1 MNDPQGTGGGTG
13 LSRRTVLQ
21 AVGAT
26 AAAYSLLGVATGAAS
41 AATDDDGPES
51 ADKLVVYPIPSG
63 VPTNSSFSVKARTPG
78 GEWQTV
84 PVYRARAKQIN
95 ADTGSGPVFN
105 SSVATFD
112 FKGTVEVVV
121 TSAKGTIGSARIRP
135 LSYATQYTVDGASV
149 SFTLTGPRNLS
160 IEIDGEIFNNLQ
172 LHANPIEENAPDPDD
187 EDVIYFGPGLH
198 KTTDN
203 VVKVPSG
210 KTVYLAGGAVLTS
223 RVEFENVENARLI
236 GRGVLYNSP
245 SGVLVRYCENIEID
259 GVMVLN
265 PSSGYAC
272 TIGQSKQ
279 VTIRNLHSYSHG
291 QWGDGIDVFSSE
303 DVLIE
308 GVWMRN
314 SDDCIAIYAHRWDY
328 YGDVRNVTVRN
339 STLWADVAHPIN
351 VGTHGN
357 TDNPETIEN
366 LVFSNIDI
374 LDHREPQMDY
384 QGCIALNPGDSN
396 LLKNVRAQDIRVEDF
411 RWGQLINMRVMFNK
425 SYNTS
430 VGRGIDGVFIRNLTY
445 TGTHANPSIMVGYDA
460 DHAIKNVTF
469 QNLVINGKFIGNGM
483 KKPGWYKFTDVMPA
497 YANEHVL
504 NTRFLNSTEAT
515 SGDAPEITSPDG
527 ATATKNQVFNYLITA
542 SGLPTKFNAEGLPKG
557 LDIDTDTG
565 LISGTAKDNVGTFE
579 VTVSATNSV
588 GTATRTVTLAIE
600 HA

>member
-1 MNDPQGTGGGTG
+1 MNDIQSTGP
-13 LSRRTVLQ
+13 SRRTLLQ
-21 AVGAT
+21 AAGAS
-26 AAAYSLLGVATGAAS
+26 AAAYSLVGAMAGTARADDTTGAADVPG
-41 AATDDDGPES
+41 AADR
-51 ADKLVVYPIPSG
+51 LVVYPIPSG
-63 VPTNSSFSVKARTPG
+63 VPTNASFSVKARKPDG
-78 GEWQTV
+78 AWQTV
-84 PVYRARAKQIN
+84 PVHRARAKQIDAN
-95 ADTGSGPVFN
+95 TGSGPVFN

-112 FKGTVEVVV
+112 FRGTVEVAV
-121 TSAKGTIGSARIRP
+121 TSSKGAIGSARIRP
-135 LSYATQYTVDGASV
+135 LSYGIPFTVDGDTV
-149 SFTLTGPRNLS
+149 SFTLTEPRNLS

-172 LHANPIEENAPDPDD
+172 LHANPIESQRPDPDD
-187 EDVIYFGPGLH
+187 PDVIYFGPGLH
-198 KTTDN
+198 KTADD

-210 KTVYLAGGAVLTS
+210 KTLYLAGGAVLTS
-223 RVEFENVENARLI
+223 RVEFHKVENARLL

-245 SGVLVRYCENIEID
+245 SGVLVEYSRNIEID
-259 GVMVLN
+259 GVTVLN

-279 VTIRNLHSYSHG
+279 VTVRDLHAYSHG

-303 DVLIE
+303 DVLID
-308 GVWMRN
+308 GVYMRN
-314 SDDCIAIYAHRWDY
+314 ADDCIAIYAHRWDY
-328 YGDVRNVTVRN
+328 YGDCRNITVRN
-339 STLWADVAHPIN
+339 STLWADVAHPVN

-357 TDNPETIEN
+357 TDKPETIEN

-396 LLKNVRAQDIRVEDF
+396 LLRNVRAQDIRVEDF

-445 TGTHANPSIMVGYDA
+445 TGTHANPSVMVGHDA
-460 DHAIKNVTF
+460 DHAIQNVTF

-483 KKPGWYKFTDVMPA
+483 KKPGWYKFTDMVPA

-515 SGDAPEITSPDG
+515 SSEAPRITSPDA
-527 ATATKNQVFNYLITA
+527 ATATKHQVFNHLVTA
-542 SGLPTKFNAEGLPKG
+542 DGLPTKFSAEGLPKG

-565 LISGTAKDNVGTFE
+565 LISGKARDSIGTFT

-588 GTATRTVTLAIE
+588 GTATQDVTLTIE
-600 HA
+600 HP

>member
-1 MNDPQGTGGGTG
+1 MNDTQSTG
-13 LSRRTVLQ
+13 LSRRTLLQ
-21 AVGAT
+21 AAGAT
-26 AAAYSLLGVATGAAS
+26 AAAYSLIGAAAGTARADDTP
-41 AATDDDGPES
+41 AAP
-51 ADKLVVYPIPSG
+51 DKLVVYPIPSG
-63 VPTNSSFSVKARTPG
+63 VPTNSSFTVKARTAG

-84 PVYRARAKQIN
+84 PVYRARAKQIDPN
-95 ADTGSGPVFN
+95 TGSGPVFN

-112 FKGTVEVVV
+112 FAGTVEVAV
-121 TSAKGTIGSARIRP
+121 TSSKGAIGSARIRP
-135 LSYATQYTVDGASV
+135 LSSNTQFTVDGATV
-149 SFTLTGPRNLS
+149 SFTLTEPRNLS

-172 LHANPIEENAPDPDD
+172 LHANPIESNAPDPDD
-187 EDVIYFGPGLH
+187 PDVIYFGPGLH

-223 RVEFENVENARLI
+223 RVEFVNVENARLR

-245 SGVLVRYCENIEID
+245 SGVLLQYSKNIEID
-259 GVMVLN
+259 GIMVLN
-265 PSSGYAC
+265 PSSGYSV
-272 TIGQSKQ
+272 TVGQSKQ
-279 VTIRNLHSYSHG
+279 VTVRNLHSYSHG

-328 YGDVRNVTVRN
+328 YGDCRNITVRN

-357 TDNPETIEN
+357 TDKPETIEN
-366 LVFSNIDI
+366 LVFSDIDI

-396 LLKNVRAQDIRVEDF
+396 LLRNVRAQDIRVDDF
-411 RWGQLINMRVMFNK
+411 RWGQLINMRIMYNK
-425 SYNTS
+425 KYNTS
-430 VGRGIDGVFIRNLTY
+430 AGRGIDGVFIRNLTY
-445 TGTHANPSIMVGYDA
+445 TGTRANPSLMVGYDA
-460 DHAIKNVTF
+460 DHAIQNVTF

-483 KKPGWYKFTDVMPA
+483 KKPGWYTFTDMMPA

-504 NTRFLNSTEAT
+504 NMRFLNSTEAT
-515 SGDAPEITSPDG
+515 SAAKPQITSPDQ

-542 SGLPTKFNAEGLPKG
+542 GELPTSFGAEGLPKG
-557 LDIDTDTG
+557 LDIDTATG
-565 LISGTAKDNVGTFE
+565 LISGTADDNVGTFTA
-579 VTVSATNSV
+579 TVSATNSV
-588 GTATRTVTLAIE
+588 GTATQTVTFTVQ

>member
-1 MNDPQGTGGGTG
+1 MNDTQSSG

-21 AVGAT
+21 AAGAT
-26 AAAYSLLGVATGAAS
+26 AAAYSLIGATAGTARA
-41 AATDDDGPES
+41 DDTPAS

-78 GEWQTV
+78 GAWQTV
-84 PVYRARAKQIN
+84 PVYRARAKQIDAN
-95 ADTGSGPVFN
+95 TGSGPVFN

-112 FKGTVEVVV
+112 FKGTVEVAV
-121 TSAKGTIGSARIRP
+121 TSSKGTIGSARIRP
-135 LSYATQYTVDGASV
+135 LSYDTQYTVDGATV
-149 SFTLTGPRNLS
+149 SFTLTEPRNLS
-160 IEIDGEIFNNLQ
+160 IEVDGEIFNNLQ

-187 EDVIYFGPGLH
+187 PDVIYFGPGLH

-203 VVKVPSG
+203 VVKVASG
-210 KTVYLAGGAVLTS
+210 KTLYLAGGAVLTS
-223 RVEFENVENARLI
+223 RVEFHEVENARII
-236 GRGVLYNSP
+236 GRGVLYNTAN
-245 SGVLVRYCENIEID
+245 GILVEYSRNIEID
-259 GVMVLN
+259 GIMVLN
-265 PSSGYAC
+265 PSSGYSV
-272 TIGQSKQ
+272 TVGQSKQ
-279 VTIRNLHSYSHG
+279 VTVRNLHSYSHG

-314 SDDCIAIYAHRWDY
+314 SDDCVAIYTHRWDY
-328 YGDVRNVTVRN
+328 YGDCRNITVRN
-339 STLWADVAHPIN
+339 STLWADVAHPVN

-357 TDNPETIEN
+357 TDKPETIEN

-396 LLKNVRAQDIRVEDF
+396 LVRNVRAQDIRVEDF
-411 RWGQLINMRVMFNK
+411 RWGQLINMRIMYNTK
-425 SYNTS
+425 YNTS
-430 VGRGIDGVFIRNLTY
+430 IGRGIDGVYIKNLSY
-445 TGTHANPSIMVGYDA
+445 NGTHANPSIMVGYDA

-483 KKPGWYKFTDVMPA
+483 KKPGWYRFEDMMPA

-515 SGDAPEITSPDG
+515 STDKPAITSPDK
-527 ATATKNQVFNYLITA
+527 ATATKNQVFNYLITGSA
-542 SGLPTKFNAEGLPKG
+542 LPTSFAAEGLPKG

-565 LISGTAKDNVGTFE
+565 LISGTVKDNVGSFTA
-579 VTVSATNSV
+579 TVSAGNSV
-588 GTATRTVTLAIE
+588 GTATQTVTFTVE

>member
-1 MNDPQGTGGGTG
+1 MNDAQGSG
-13 LSRRTVLQ
+13 LSRRTLLQ
-21 AVGAT
+21 AAGAT
-26 AAAYSLLGVATGAAS
+26 AAAYSLIGATAGTARA
-41 AATDDDGPES
+41 DGTPEV

-63 VPTNSSFSVKARTPG
+63 VPTNTSFAVKARTPG

-112 FKGTVEVVV
+112 FKGTVEVAV
-121 TSAKGTIGSARIRP
+121 TSSKGAIGTARIRP
-135 LSYATQYTVDGASV
+135 LSYDTEFTVDGATV
-149 SFTLTGPRNLS
+149 SFTLTEPRNLS
-160 IEIDGEIFNNLQ
+160 LEIDGEKFDNLQ
-172 LHANPIEENAPDPDD
+172 LHANPIETKCPDPDD
-187 EDVIYFGPGLH
+187 PDVIYFGPGLH

-223 RVEFENVENARLI
+223 RIEFHDVQNARLI

-245 SGVLVRYCENIEID
+245 SGVLVEYSKNIEID
-259 GVMVLN
+259 GILVLN
-265 PSSGYAC
+265 PTSGYSV
-272 TIGQSKQ
+272 TVGQSQQ
-279 VTIRNLHSYSHG
+279 VTVRNLHSYSHG

-303 DVLIE
+303 DVLID

-314 SDDCIAIYAHRWDY
+314 SDDCIAIYAHRWEY
-328 YGDVRNVTVRN
+328 YGDCRNITVRD

-357 TDNPETIEN
+357 TDKPETIEN

-411 RWGQLINMRVMFNK
+411 RWGQLINMRVMYNK

-445 TGTHANPSIMVGYDA
+445 TGTHANPSVMVGFDA
-460 DHAIKNVTF
+460 DHAIQNVTF

-483 KKPGWYKFTDVMPA
+483 KKPGWYKFTDMMPA

-515 SGDAPEITSPDG
+515 ADAAPEITSPDKV
-527 ATATKNQVFNYLITA
+527 TATKHQVFNHLITA
-542 SGLPTKFNAEGLPKG
+542 SGLPTRFDAEGLPKG
-557 LDIDTDTG
+557 LVIDTETG
-565 LISGTAKDNVGTFE
+565 LVSGSARDHVGSFT
-579 VTVSATNSV
+579 VTISATNSV
-588 GTATRTVTLAIE
+588 GTAKQDVTLTVA

>member
-1 MNDPQGTGGGTG
+1 MNDVQSTG
-13 LSRRTVLQ
+13 LSRRTLLQ
-21 AVGAT
+21 AAGAT
-26 AAAYSLLGVATGAAS
+26 AAAYSLIGATAGTARA
-41 AATDDDGPES
+41 DDTPAS

-84 PVYRARAKQIN
+84 PVYRSRAKQIDAN
-95 ADTGSGPVFN
+95 TGSGPVFN

-112 FKGTVEVVV
+112 FQGTVEVAV
-121 TSAKGTIGSARIRP
+121 TSAKGTIGTARIRP
-135 LSYATQYTVDGASV
+135 LSYDIDFTVDGATV
-149 SFTLTGPRNLS
+149 SFTLTEPRNLS
-160 IEIDGEIFNNLQ
+160 IEVDGEVFNNLQ
-172 LHANPIEENAPDPDD
+172 LHANPVETHVPDPDD
-187 EDVIYFGPGLH
+187 PDVIYFGPGLH

-203 VVKVPSG
+203 VVQVPSG
-210 KTVYLAGGAVLTS
+210 KTLYLAGGAVLTS
-223 RVEFENVENARLI
+223 RVEFQEVENARLT
-236 GRGVLYNSP
+236 GRGVLYNTQN
-245 SGVLVRYCENIEID
+245 GVLVNYSRNIEID
-259 GVMVLN
+259 GIMVLN
-265 PSSGYAC
+265 PSSGYSV
-272 TIGQSKQ
+272 TVGQSKQ
-279 VTIRNLHSYSHG
+279 VTVRNLHSYSHG

-328 YGDVRNVTVRN
+328 YGDCRNITVRN

-357 TDNPETIEN
+357 TDKPETIEN

-411 RWGQLINMRVMFNK
+411 RWGQLINMRVMFNT

-430 VGRGIDGVFIRNLTY
+430 VGRGIDGVFIRNMTY
-445 TGTHANPSIMVGYDA
+445 TGTHANPSVMVGYDA

-483 KKPGWYKFTDVMPA
+483 KKPGWYKFTDMMPA
-497 YANEHVL
+497 YANEHVISP
-504 NTRFLNSTEAT
+504 RFLNSTEAT
-515 SGDAPEITSPDG
+515 STDKPSITSPEK

-542 SGLPTKFNAEGLPKG
+542 DGLPTSFDAEGLPKG
-557 LDIDTDTG
+557 LGIDTATG
-565 LISGTAKDNVGTFE
+565 LVSGTVRDNVGSFTA
-579 VTVSATNSV
+579 TVSATNSV
-588 GTATRTVTLAIE
+588 GTATQTVTFTVE

>member
-1 MNDPQGTGGGTG
+1 MNDTESTGP
-13 LSRRTVLQ
+13 SRRTLLQ
-21 AVGAT
+21 AAGAT
-26 AAAYSLLGVATGAAS
+26 VAAYSLTGATAGT
-41 AATDDDGPES
+41 ARADDRPAS

-63 VPTNSSFSVKARTPG
+63 VPTNAGFSVKARPPG
-78 GEWQTV
+78 GEWRTV
-84 PVYRARAKQIN
+84 PVYRARAKQIDAN
-95 ADTGSGPVFN
+95 TGSGPVFN

-112 FKGTVEVVV
+112 FKGTVEVAV

-135 LSYATQYTVDGASV
+135 LSYGTQFTVDGATV
-149 SFTLTGPRNLS
+149 SFTLTEPRNLS
-160 IEIDGEIFNNLQ
+160 IEIDGELFNNLQ

-187 EDVIYFGPGLH
+187 PDVIYFGPGLH
-198 KTTDN
+198 RTTDN

-223 RVEFENVENARLI
+223 RVEFVNVENARLT

-245 SGVLVRYCENIEID
+245 SGVLLQYSRNIEID
-259 GVMVLN
+259 GITVLN

-272 TIGQSKQ
+272 TVGQSKQ
-279 VTIRNLHSYSHG
+279 VSIRNLHSYSHG
-291 QWGDGIDVFSSE
+291 QWGDGIDIFCSE

-328 YGDVRNVTVRN
+328 YGDCRNIVVRD
-339 STLWADVAHPIN
+339 STLWADVAHPVN

-357 TDNPETIEN
+357 TDKPETIEN

-396 LLKNVRAQDIRVEDF
+396 LVHNVRVQDIRVEDF
-411 RWGQLINMRVMFNK
+411 RRGQLLNMRVMYNK
-425 SYNTS
+425 TYNTS
-430 VGRGIDGVFIRNLTY
+430 VGRGVDGVYIRNLTY
-445 TGTHANPSIMVGYDA
+445 TGTRANPSTFVGYDA

-469 QNLVINGKFIGNGM
+469 QNLVINGRFIGNGM
-483 KKPGWYKFTDVMPA
+483 KKPGWYKFTDMMPG

-504 NTRFLNSTEAT
+504 NTRFLNAAEAT
-515 SGDAPEITSPDG
+515 SSSAPEVTSPER
-527 ATATKNQVFNYLITA
+527 ATATKNQVFNHLITA
-542 SGLPTKFNAEGLPKG
+542 SELPTSFAAEGLPKG
-557 LDIDTDTG
+557 LAVDTATG
-565 LISGTAKDNVGTFE
+565 LISGTAEDNVGSFT

-588 GTATRTVTLAIE
+588 GTATQSLTLTVQ

>member
-1 MNDPQGTGGGTG
+1 MNDAQSTG

-21 AVGAT
+21 AAGAT
-26 AAAYSLLGVATGAAS
+26 VAAYSLIGAAAG
-41 AATDDDGPES
+41 AARA
-51 ADKLVVYPIPSG
+51 ADEPASTNKLVVYPIPSG
-63 VPTNSSFSVKARTPG
+63 VPTNSSYSVKARTPG

-84 PVYRARAKQIN
+84 PVYRARAKQIDAN
-95 ADTGSGPVFN
+95 TGSGPVFN

-112 FKGTVEVVV
+112 FKGTVEVAV
-121 TSAKGTIGSARIRP
+121 TSSKGTIGTARIRP
-135 LSYATQYTVDGASV
+135 LSYDTPFTVDGATV
-149 SFTLTGPRNLS
+149 TFTLTEPRNLS
-160 IEIDGEIFNNLQ
+160 IEIDGDLFNNLQ
-172 LHANPIEENAPDPDD
+172 LHANPIESNAPDPDD
-187 EDVIYFGPGLH
+187 PDVIYFGPGLH

-210 KTVYLAGGAVLTS
+210 KTLYLAGGAVLTS
-223 RVEFENVENARLI
+223 RVEFHEVENARII
-236 GRGVLYNSP
+236 GRGVLYNTVN
-245 SGVLVRYCENIEID
+245 GILVEYAKNIEID
-259 GVMVLN
+259 GIMVLN
-265 PSSGYAC
+265 PSSGYSV
-272 TIGQSKQ
+272 TVGQSKQ
-279 VTIRNLHSYSHG
+279 VTVRNLHSYSHG

-303 DVLIE
+303 DVLID

-328 YGDVRNVTVRN
+328 YGDCRNITVRN

-357 TDNPETIEN
+357 TDKPETIEN
-366 LVFSNIDI
+366 LVFSDIDV

-396 LLKNVRAQDIRVEDF
+396 LLRNVRAQDIRVEDF

-430 VGRGIDGVFIRNLTY
+430 VGRGIDGVYIRNMTY

-469 QNLVINGKFIGNGM
+469 QNLVINGKAIANGM
-483 KKPGWYKFTDVMPA
+483 KKPGWYKFTDMMPA
-497 YANEHVL
+497 YANEHVI
-504 NTRFLNSTEAT
+504 NPRFLNSTEAT
-515 SGDAPEITSPDG
+515 STDKPAITSPDK

-542 SGLPTKFNAEGLPKG
+542 DELPTSFNADGLPKG
-557 LDIDTDTG
+557 LDIDTATG
-565 LISGTAKDNVGTFE
+565 LISGTAEDNVGTFT

-588 GTATRTVTLAIE
+588 GTATQTLTLTVQ

>member
-1 MNDPQGTGGGTG
+1 MNDNLSTG

-21 AVGAT
+21 AAGAA
-26 AAAYSLLGVATGAAS
+26 AAAYSLIGAA
-41 AATDDDGPES
+41 AGTARADDTPAS

-63 VPTNSSFSVKARTPG
+63 VPTNASFSVKARTPG

-84 PVYRARAKQIN
+84 PVYRARAKWIN
-95 ADTGSGPVFN
+95 ADTGSGPVYN

-112 FKGTVEVVV
+112 FQGTVEVAV
-121 TSAKGTIGSARIRP
+121 TSSKGTIGSARIRP
-135 LSYATQYTVDGASV
+135 LSYGTQFTVDGATV
-149 SFTLTGPRNLS
+149 SFTLTEPRNLS
-160 IEIDGEIFNNLQ
+160 IEINGEIFDNLQ
-172 LHANPIEENAPDPDD
+172 LHANPIETHVPDPDD
-187 EDVIYFGPGLH
+187 PDVIYFGPGLH

-223 RVEFENVENARLI
+223 RVEFVNVENARLI

-245 SGVLVRYCENIEID
+245 SGVLLQYSKNIEID
-259 GVMVLN
+259 GIMVLN

-272 TIGQSKQ
+272 TVGQSKQ
-279 VTIRNLHSYSHG
+279 VTIRDFHSYSHG

-303 DVLIE
+303 DVLIDN
-308 GVWMRN
+308 VWMRN
-314 SDDCIAIYAHRWDY
+314 ADDCIAIYAHRWDY
-328 YGDVRNVTVRN
+328 YGDCRNITVRN

-396 LLKNVRAQDIRVEDF
+396 LVRNVRAQDIRVEDF

-430 VGRGIDGVFIRNLTY
+430 VGRGIDGVYIKNLTY

-460 DHAIKNVTF
+460 DHAIQNVTF

-483 KKPGWYKFTDVMPA
+483 KKPGWYKFTDMMPA

-515 SGDAPEITSPDG
+515 STDQPVITSSDQ
-527 ATATKNQVFNYLITA
+527 ATGTKNQVFNYLITA
-542 SGLPTKFNAEGLPKG
+542 SGLPTSFNADGLPKG
-557 LDIDTDTG
+557 LEIDTATG
-565 LISGTAKDNVGTFE
+565 LISGTMQDNVGSSTAR
-579 VTVSATNSV
+579 VSATNSV
-588 GTATRTVTLAIE
+588 GTATQTVTFTVE

>member
-1 MNDPQGTGGGTG
+1 MNDTKSTGV
-13 LSRRTVLQ
+13 SRRTLLQ
-21 AVGAT
+21 AAGAT
-26 AAAYSLLGVATGAAS
+26 AAAYSLIGATAGTAS
-41 AATDDDGPES
+41 ADDTPAS

-63 VPTNSSFSVKARTPG
+63 VPTNSSFAVKARTPG

-84 PVYRARAKQIN
+84 PVYRSRAKQIDAN
-95 ADTGSGPVFN
+95 TGSGPVFN

-112 FKGTVEVVV
+112 FQGTVEVAV
-121 TSAKGTIGSARIRP
+121 TSSKGAIGSARIRP
-135 LSYATQYTVDGASV
+135 LSYDIDFTVDGATV
-149 SFTLTGPRNLS
+149 SFTLAEPRNLS

-172 LHANPIEENAPDPDD
+172 LHANPIETYVPDPDD
-187 EDVIYFGPGLH
+187 PDVIFFGPGLH

-210 KTVYLAGGAVLTS
+210 KTLYLAGGAVLTS
-223 RVEFENVENARLI
+223 RVEFDTVENARLR
-236 GRGVLYNSP
+236 GRGVLYNSQN
-245 SGVLVRYCENIEID
+245 GILVNYSKNIEID
-259 GVMVLN
+259 GIMVLN
-265 PSSGYAC
+265 PSSGYSV
-272 TIGQSKQ
+272 TVGQSKQ
-279 VTIRNLHSYSHG
+279 VTVRNLHSYSHG

-328 YGDVRNVTVRN
+328 YGDCRNITVRN

-357 TDNPETIEN
+357 TDKPETIEN

-430 VGRGIDGVFIRNLTY
+430 VGRGIDGVFIRNMTY
-445 TGTHANPSIMVGYDA
+445 TGTHANPSVMVGYDA

-497 YANEHVL
+497 YANEHVISP
-504 NTRFLNSTEAT
+504 RFLNSTEAT
-515 SGDAPEITSPDG
+515 STAKPAITSPDQ

-542 SGLPTKFNAEGLPKG
+542 DELPTSFAAGGLPKG
-557 LDIDTDTG
+557 LDIDTATG
-565 LISGTAKDNVGTFE
+565 LISGTVRDSVGSCTA
-579 VTVSATNSV
+579 TVSATNSV
-588 GTATRTVTLAIE
+588 GTATQTVILTIE

>member
-1 MNDPQGTGGGTG
+1 MNDAQSTGV
-13 LSRRTVLQ
+13 SRRTLLQ
-21 AVGAT
+21 AAGAAAGAYALIGT
-26 AAAYSLLGVATGAAS
+26 AAGTAGA
-41 AATDDDGPES
+41 DDTPAS
-51 ADKLVVYPIPSG
+51 ADKLLVYPIPSG
-63 VPTNSSFSVKARTPG
+63 VPANSSFSVKARTPG

-84 PVYRARAKQIN
+84 PVYRARAKQIDAN
-95 ADTGSGPVFN
+95 TGSGPVFN

-112 FKGTVEVVV
+112 FKGTVEVAV

-135 LSYATQYTVDGASV
+135 LSYDTRFTVDGATV
-149 SFTLTGPRNLS
+149 SFTLTEPRNLS

-172 LHANPIEENAPDPDD
+172 LHANPIETNVPDPDD
-187 EDVIYFGPGLH
+187 PDVIYFGPGLH

-203 VVKVPSG
+203 VVKVSSG
-210 KTVYLAGGAVLTS
+210 KTLYLAGGAVLTS
-223 RVEFENVENARLI
+223 RVEFQNVENARLI
-236 GRGVLYNSP
+236 GRGVLYNSQN
-245 SGVLVRYCENIEID
+245 GVLVNYSRNIEID

-265 PSSGYAC
+265 PSSGYSV
-272 TIGQSKQ
+272 TVGQSKQ
-279 VTIRNLHSYSHG
+279 VTVRNLHSYSHG

-328 YGDVRNVTVRN
+328 YGDCRNITVRD

-357 TDNPETIEN
+357 TDKPETIEN

-396 LLKNVRAQDIRVEDF
+396 LLRNVRAQDIRVEDF
-411 RWGQLINMRVMFNK
+411 RWGQLINMRVMYNK

-445 TGTHANPSIMVGYDA
+445 TGTHANPSVMVGYDA

-483 KKPGWYKFTDVMPA
+483 KKPGWYKFTDMMPA
-497 YANEHVL
+497 YANEHVI
-504 NTRFLNSTEAT
+504 NPRFLNSTEAT
-515 SGDAPEITSPDG
+515 SSDAPKITSPET
-527 ATATKNQVFNYLITA
+527 ATATKNQVFNHLITA
-542 SGLPTKFNAEGLPKG
+542 GGLPTKFGAEGLPKG

-565 LISGTAKDNVGTFE
+565 LISGTAEDNVGTFT

-588 GTATRTVTLAIE
+588 GTATQTVTLTIE

>member
-1 MNDPQGTGGGTG
+1 MNDTQGTGLT
-13 LSRRTVLQ
+13 RRTLIQ
-21 AVGAT
+21 AAGAT
-26 AAAYSLLGVATGAAS
+26 AAAYSLIGAA
-41 AATDDDGPES
+41 AGTARADDTPAS

-84 PVYRARAKQIN
+84 QVYRARAKQIDAN
-95 ADTGSGPVFN
+95 TGSGPVFN

-112 FKGTVEVVV
+112 FDGTVEVAV
-121 TSAKGTIGSARIRP
+121 TSSKGAIGSARIRP
-135 LSYATQYTVDGASV
+135 LSYDTQFTVDGATV
-149 SFTLTGPRNLS
+149 SFTLTEPRNLS

-172 LHANPIEENAPDPDD
+172 LHANPIESNAPDPDD
-187 EDVIYFGPGLH
+187 PDVIYFGPGLH
-198 KTTDN
+198 RTTDN

-223 RVEFENVENARLI
+223 RVEFVNVENARLR

-245 SGVLVRYCENIEID
+245 SGVLLQYSKNIEID

-272 TIGQSKQ
+272 TVGQSKQ

-291 QWGDGIDVFSSE
+291 QWGDGIDIFCSE

-339 STLWADVAHPIN
+339 STLWADVAHPVN

-357 TDNPETIEN
+357 TENPETIEN

-396 LLKNVRAQDIRVEDF
+396 LVKNVRAQDIRVEDF
-411 RWGQLINMRVMFNK
+411 RWGQLLNMRVMYNK
-425 SYNTS
+425 TYNTS

-445 TGTHANPSIMVGYDA
+445 TGTRANPSTFVGYDA

-483 KKPGWYKFTDVMPA
+483 RKPGWYKFTDMMPG

-515 SGDAPEITSPDG
+515 STNAPQISSPDQ

-542 SGLPTKFNAEGLPKG
+542 TELPTSFNADGLPKG
-557 LDIDTDTG
+557 LDIDTATG
-565 LISGTAKDNVGTFE
+565 LISGTAEDNVGTFT

-588 GTATRTVTLAIE
+588 GTATQTLTLTVQ

>member
-1 MNDPQGTGGGTG
+1 MNDTESTG
-13 LSRRTVLQ
+13 LSRRTLLQ
-21 AVGAT
+21 AAGA
-26 AAAYSLLGVATGAAS
+26 AGAAYSLIGAA
-41 AATDDDGPES
+41 AGTARADDTPAS
-51 ADKLVVYPIPSG
+51 ADKLLVYPIPSG

-84 PVYRARAKQIN
+84 PVHRARAKQIDAN
-95 ADTGSGPVFN
+95 TGSGPVFN

-112 FKGTVEVVV
+112 FSGTVEVAV
-121 TSAKGTIGSARIRP
+121 TSSKGAIGSARIRP
-135 LSYATQYTVDGASV
+135 LSYDTQFTVDGATV
-149 SFTLTGPRNLS
+149 SFTLTEPRNLS
-160 IEIDGEIFNNLQ
+160 LEIDGEIFNNLQ
-172 LHANPIEENAPDPDD
+172 LHANPIETNVPDPDD
-187 EDVIYFGPGLH
+187 PDVIYFGPGLH

-210 KTVYLAGGAVLTS
+210 KTLYLAGGAVLTS
-223 RVEFENVENARLI
+223 RVEFQNVENSRLI
-236 GRGVLYNSP
+236 GRGVLYNSQN
-245 SGVLVRYCENIEID
+245 GVLVNYSRNIEID

-265 PSSGYAC
+265 PSSGYSV
-272 TIGQSKQ
+272 TVGQSKQ
-279 VTIRNLHSYSHG
+279 VTVRNLHSYSHG

-328 YGDVRNVTVRN
+328 YGDCRNITVRD

-357 TDNPETIEN
+357 TDKPETIEN

-396 LLKNVRAQDIRVEDF
+396 LLRNVRAQDIRVEDF
-411 RWGQLINMRVMFNK
+411 RWGQLINMRVMYNK

-445 TGTHANPSIMVGYDA
+445 TGTHANPSVMVGYDA

-483 KKPGWYKFTDVMPA
+483 KKPGWYKFTDMMPA
-497 YANEHVL
+497 YANEHVI
-504 NTRFLNSTEAT
+504 NPRFLNSTEAT
-515 SGDAPEITSPDG
+515 SSDAPKVTSPET
-527 ATATKNQVFNYLITA
+527 ATATKNQVFNHLITA
-542 SGLPTKFNAEGLPKG
+542 SGLPTKFGAEGLPKG

-565 LISGTAKDNVGTFE
+565 LISGTAEDNVGTFT

-588 GTATRTVTLAIE
+588 GTATQTVTFTIE

>member
-1 MNDPQGTGGGTG
+1 MNDTQGTGLT
-13 LSRRTVLQ
+13 RRTLLQ
-21 AVGAT
+21 AAGAT
-26 AAAYSLLGVATGAAS
+26 AAAYSLIGAA
-41 AATDDDGPES
+41 AGTARADDTPGAP
-51 ADKLVVYPIPSG
+51 DKLVVYPIPSG

-84 PVYRARAKQIN
+84 PVYRARAKMIDAN
-95 ADTGSGPVFN
+95 TGSGPVYN

-112 FKGTVEVVV
+112 FDGTVEVAV
-121 TSAKGTIGSARIRP
+121 TSSKGTIGSARIRP
-135 LSYATQYTVDGASV
+135 LSYNTQFTVDGATV
-149 SFTLTGPRNLS
+149 SFTLTEPRNLS

-172 LHANPIEENAPDPDD
+172 LHANPIESNAPDPDD

-223 RVEFENVENARLI
+223 RVEFHEVENARLR
-236 GRGVLYNSP
+236 GRGVIYNSAN
-245 SGVLVRYCENIEID
+245 GVLVEYSKNIEID

-265 PSSGYAC
+265 PSSGYAA
-272 TIGQSKQ
+272 TIGQSQQ
-279 VTIRNLHSYSHG
+279 VTIRNFHSYSHG

-303 DVLIE
+303 DVLIDN
-308 GVWMRN
+308 VWMRN
-314 SDDCIAIYAHRWDY
+314 ADDCIAIYAHRWDY
-328 YGDVRNVTVRN
+328 YGDCRNITVRN

-357 TDNPETIEN
+357 TDKPETIEN

-396 LLKNVRAQDIRVEDF
+396 LVSNVRAQDIRVEDF

-430 VGRGIDGVFIRNLTY
+430 VGRGIDGVYIRNMTY

-483 KKPGWYKFTDVMPA
+483 KKPGWYKFTDMMPA
-497 YANEHVL
+497 YANEHVI
-504 NTRFLNSTEAT
+504 NPRFLNSTEAT
-515 SGDAPEITSPDG
+515 STDAPKITSPDQ

-542 SGLPTKFNAEGLPKG
+542 SALPTSFNADGLPKG
-557 LDIDTDTG
+557 LDIDTATG
-565 LISGTAKDNVGTFE
+565 LISGTAVDNVGTFTA
-579 VTVSATNSV
+579 TVSATNSV
-588 GTATRTVTLAIE
+588 GTATQTVTLTIQ

>member
-1 MNDPQGTGGGTG
+1 MNDTQSTG

-21 AVGAT
+21 AAGAT
-26 AAAYSLLGVATGAAS
+26 VAAYSLIGGAAG
-41 AATDDDGPES
+41 AARAADVPAST
-51 ADKLVVYPIPSG
+51 DKLVVYPIPSG
-63 VPTNSSFSVKARTPG
+63 VPTNSSYSVKARTPG

-84 PVYRARAKQIN
+84 PVYRARAKQIDAN
-95 ADTGSGPVFN
+95 TGSGPVFN

-112 FKGTVEVVV
+112 FTGTVEVAV
-121 TSAKGTIGSARIRP
+121 TSAKGAIGTARIRP
-135 LSYATQYTVDGASV
+135 LSYGTQFTVDGATV
-149 SFTLTGPRNLS
+149 SFTLTEPRNLS
-160 IEIDGEIFNNLQ
+160 IEVDGDIFNNLQ
-172 LHANPIEENAPDPDD
+172 LHANPVETNVPDSDDPD
-187 EDVIYFGPGLH
+187 VLYYGPGLH
-198 KTTDN
+198 TTTSG
-203 VVKVPSG
+203 VVNVPSG
-210 KTVYLAGGAVLTS
+210 KTLYLAGGAVLTS
-223 RVEFENVENARLI
+223 RVAFQNVENARVR
-236 GRGVLYNSP
+236 GRGVLYNSAN
-245 SGVLVRYCENIEID
+245 GVLVEYSKNIEID
-259 GVMVLN
+259 GIMVLN
-265 PSSGYAC
+265 PSSGYAA

-279 VTIRNLHSYSHG
+279 VTIRDFHSYSHG

-303 DVLIE
+303 DVLIDN
-308 GVWMRN
+308 VWMRN
-314 SDDCIAIYAHRWDY
+314 ADDCIAIYAHRWEY
-328 YGDVRNVTVRN
+328 YGDCRNITVRN

-357 TDNPETIEN
+357 TDKPETIEN

-396 LLKNVRAQDIRVEDF
+396 LVSNVRAQDIRVDDF

-430 VGRGIDGVFIRNLTY
+430 VGRGIDGVYLRNLTY

-469 QNLVINGKFIGNGM
+469 QNLVINGKAIANGM
-483 KKPGWYKFTDVMPA
+483 KKPGWFKFTDMMPA

-504 NTRFLNSTEAT
+504 NMRFLNSTEAT
-515 SGDAPEITSPDG
+515 SAAQPKLTSPDQ

-542 SGLPTKFNAEGLPKG
+542 TELPTSFNAEGLPKG
-557 LDIDTDTG
+557 LDIDTATG
-565 LISGTAKDNVGTFE
+565 LISGTAEDNVGTFT

-588 GTATRTVTLAIE
+588 GTVTQPLTLTVQ

>member
-1 MNDPQGTGGGTG
+1 MNDIPGTG
-13 LSRRTVLQ
+13 LTRRTVLQ
-21 AVGAT
+21 AAGAA
-26 AAAYSLLGVATGAAS
+26 AAAYSLIGAA
-41 AATDDDGPES
+41 AGTARADDSPAS

-63 VPTNSSFSVKARTPG
+63 VPTNSSYTVKARTPG
-78 GEWQTV
+78 GEWRTV
-84 PVYRARAKQIN
+84 PVYRARAKQIDAN
-95 ADTGSGPVFN
+95 TGSGPVFN

-121 TSAKGTIGSARIRP
+121 TSSKGTIGTARIRP
-135 LSYATQYTVDGASV
+135 LSYDTEFTVDGASV
-149 SFTLTGPRNLS
+149 SFTLTEPRNLS
-160 IEIDGEIFNNLQ
+160 IEVDGDLFNNLQ
-172 LHANPIEENAPDPDD
+172 LHANPIETNAPDPDD
-187 EDVIYFGPGLH
+187 PDVIYFGPGLH
-198 KTTDN
+198 RTTDN

-223 RVEFENVENARLI
+223 RVEFVNVENARLT

-245 SGVLVRYCENIEID
+245 SGVLLQYSRNIEID
-259 GVMVLN
+259 GIMVLN

-279 VTIRNLHSYSHG
+279 VTVRNLHSYSHG
-291 QWGDGIDVFSSE
+291 QWGDGIDVFCSE

-314 SDDCIAIYAHRWDY
+314 SDDCVAIYAHRWDY
-328 YGDVRNVTVRN
+328 YGDVRNVTVRD

-357 TDNPETIEN
+357 TDEPETIEN

-396 LLKNVRAQDIRVEDF
+396 LIRNVRAQNIRVDDF
-411 RWGQLINMRVMFNK
+411 RWGQLINMRVMYNK
-425 SYNTS
+425 TYNTS

-445 TGTHANPSIMVGYDA
+445 TGTRANPSLMVGYDA
-460 DHAIKNVTF
+460 DHAIKDVTF

-483 KKPGWYKFTDVMPA
+483 KKPGWYKFTDMMPA

-504 NTRFLNSTEAT
+504 NLRFLNSTEAT
-515 SGDAPEITSPDG
+515 SGDAPEITSPDQ
-527 ATATKNQVFNYLITA
+527 ATATKNQVFNHLITA
-542 SGLPTKFNAEGLPKG
+542 GGLPTKFDADGLPKG

-565 LISGTAKDNVGTFE
+565 LISGSAQDNVGTFT

-588 GTATRTVTLAIE
+588 GTATQDLTLTIE

>member
-1 MNDPQGTGGGTG
+1 MNDAQSTG

-21 AVGAT
+21 AAGAT
-26 AAAYSLLGVATGAAS
+26 VAAYSLIGAAAG
-41 AATDDDGPES
+41 AARA
-51 ADKLVVYPIPSG
+51 ADEPASTNKLVVYPIPSG
-63 VPTNSSFSVKARTPG
+63 VPTNSSYSVKARTPG
-78 GEWQTV
+78 GEWKTV
-84 PVYRARAKQIN
+84 PVYRARAKQIDAN
-95 ADTGSGPVFN
+95 TGSGPVFN

-112 FKGTVEVVV
+112 FKGTVEVAV
-121 TSAKGTIGSARIRP
+121 TSSKGTIGTARIRP
-135 LSYATQYTVDGASV
+135 LSYDTPFTVDGATV
-149 SFTLTGPRNLS
+149 TFTLTEPRNLS
-160 IEIDGEIFNNLQ
+160 IEIDGDLFNNLQ
-172 LHANPIEENAPDPDD
+172 LHANPIESNAPDPDD
-187 EDVIYFGPGLH
+187 PDVIYFGPGLH

-210 KTVYLAGGAVLTS
+210 KTLYLAGGAVLTS
-223 RVEFENVENARLI
+223 RVEFHEVENARII
-236 GRGVLYNSP
+236 GRGVLYNTVN
-245 SGVLVRYCENIEID
+245 GILVEYAKNIEID
-259 GVMVLN
+259 GIMVLN
-265 PSSGYAC
+265 PSSGYSV
-272 TIGQSKQ
+272 TVGQSKQ
-279 VTIRNLHSYSHG
+279 VTVRNLHSYSHG

-303 DVLIE
+303 DVLID

-328 YGDVRNVTVRN
+328 YGDCRNITVRN

-357 TDNPETIEN
+357 TDKPETIEN
-366 LVFSNIDI
+366 LVFSNIDV

-396 LLKNVRAQDIRVEDF
+396 LLRNVRAQDIRVEDF

-430 VGRGIDGVFIRNLTY
+430 VGRGIDGVYIRNMTY

-469 QNLVINGKFIGNGM
+469 QNLVINGKTIANGM
-483 KKPGWYKFTDVMPA
+483 KKPGWYKFTDMMPA
-497 YANEHVL
+497 YANEHVI
-504 NTRFLNSTEAT
+504 NPRFLNSTEAT
-515 SGDAPEITSPDG
+515 STDKPAITSPDK

-542 SGLPTKFNAEGLPKG
+542 DGLPTSFNADGLPKG
-557 LDIDTDTG
+557 LNIDTATG
-565 LISGTAKDNVGTFE
+565 LISGTAEDNVGTFT

-588 GTATRTVTLAIE
+588 GTATQTLTLTVQ

>member
-1 MNDPQGTGGGTG
+1 MNDTQSTG

-21 AVGAT
+21 AAGAT
-26 AAAYSLLGVATGAAS
+26 VAAYSLIGGAAGTAR
-41 AATDDDGPES
+41 AADGPAS
-51 ADKLVVYPIPSG
+51 TDKLVVYPIPSG
-63 VPTNSSFSVKARTPG
+63 VPTNSSYSVKARTAG

-84 PVYRARAKQIN
+84 PVYRSRAKQIDAN
-95 ADTGSGPVFN
+95 TGSGPVFN

-112 FKGTVEVVV
+112 FTGTVEVAV
-121 TSAKGTIGSARIRP
+121 TSAKGAIGTARIRP
-135 LSYATQYTVDGASV
+135 LSYDIDFTVDGATV
-149 SFTLTGPRNLS
+149 SFTLTEPRNLS
-160 IEIDGEIFNNLQ
+160 IEVDGDLFNNLQ
-172 LHANPIEENAPDPDD
+172 LHANPIETNAPDPDD
-187 EDVIYFGPGLH
+187 PDVIYFGPGLH

-210 KTVYLAGGAVLTS
+210 KTLYLAGGAVLTS
-223 RVEFENVENARLI
+223 QVAFQKVENARII

-245 SGVLVRYCENIEID
+245 SGVLVEYSKNIEID
-259 GVMVLN
+259 GIMVLN
-265 PSSGYAC
+265 PSSGYSV
-272 TIGQSKQ
+272 TVGQSQQ

-314 SDDCIAIYAHRWDY
+314 SDDCIAIYAHRWEY

-357 TDNPETIEN
+357 TDKPETIEN

-396 LLKNVRAQDIRVEDF
+396 LVSNVRAQDIRVEDF

-430 VGRGIDGVFIRNLTY
+430 VGRGIDGVYIRNLTY
-445 TGTHANPSIMVGYDA
+445 NGTHANPSIMVGFDA

-469 QNLVINGKFIGNGM
+469 QNLVINGKAIANGM
-483 KKPGWYKFTDVMPA
+483 KKPGWYKFTDMMPA

-515 SGDAPEITSPDG
+515 SANKPGISSPDQ
-527 ATATKNQVFNYLITA
+527 ATATKNQIFNYLITA
-542 SGLPTKFNAEGLPKG
+542 TELPTSFGADALPKG
-557 LDIDTDTG
+557 LAIDTATG
-565 LISGTAKDNVGTFE
+565 LISGTVEDNVGTFT

-588 GTATRTVTLAIE
+588 GTVTQPLTLTVQ

>member
-1 MNDPQGTGGGTG
+1 MNDTQSSG
-13 LSRRTVLQ
+13 LSRRTLLQ
-21 AVGAT
+21 AAGAT
-26 AAAYSLLGVATGAAS
+26 AAAYSLIGAAAGAAS
-41 AATDDDGPES
+41 AEDTIGAP
-51 ADKLVVYPIPSG
+51 DKLVVYPIPSG
-63 VPTNSSFSVKARTPG
+63 VPTNSSFSVKARTTG

-84 PVYRARAKQIN
+84 PVYRARAKMIDAN
-95 ADTGSGPVFN
+95 TGSGPVYN

-112 FKGTVEVVV
+112 FDGTVEVAV
-121 TSAKGTIGSARIRP
+121 TSSKGSIGSARIRP
-135 LSYATQYTVDGASV
+135 LSYGTQFTVDGATV
-149 SFTLTGPRNLS
+149 SFTLTEPRNLS
-160 IEIDGEIFNNLQ
+160 IEVDGEIFNNLQ
-172 LHANPIEENAPDPDD
+172 LHANPIESNVPDPDD

-223 RVEFENVENARLI
+223 RVEFVNVENARLI

-245 SGVLVRYCENIEID
+245 SGVLLQYSKNIEID
-259 GVMVLN
+259 GIMVLN
-265 PSSGYAC
+265 PSSGYAA
-272 TIGQSKQ
+272 TVGQSKQ
-279 VTIRNLHSYSHG
+279 VTIRDFHSYSHG

-303 DVLIE
+303 DVLIDN
-308 GVWMRN
+308 VWMRN

-328 YGDVRNVTVRN
+328 YGDCRNITVRN

-357 TDNPETIEN
+357 TDKPETIEN

-396 LLKNVRAQDIRVEDF
+396 LVSNVRAQDIRVEDF
-411 RWGQLINMRVMFNK
+411 RWGQLINMRVMYNK

-430 VGRGIDGVFIRNLTY
+430 VGRGIDGVYIRNLTY

-460 DHAIKNVTF
+460 DHLIKNVTF
-469 QNLVINGKFIGNGM
+469 QNLVINGKFIGTGM
-483 KKPGWYKFTDVMPA
+483 KKPGWFKFTDLMPA

-515 SGDAPEITSPDG
+515 STVVPEITSPG
-527 ATATKNQVFNYLITA
+527 QATGTKNQVFNHLITA
-542 SGLPTKFNAEGLPKG
+542 SALPTSFNADGLPKG
-557 LDIDTDTG
+557 LDIDTATG
-565 LISGTAKDNVGTFE
+565 LISGTMQDNVGTFT
-579 VTVSATNSV
+579 VTVSAANSV
-588 GTATRTVTLAIE
+588 GTATQTLTLTVQ